1 MISKTST
8 RLKVY
13 EGVGIG
19 EIQAATNGD
28 VSCWAWM
35 SGQRN
40 TSDWLTR
47 GRTPKK
53 LNKESHWWNG
63 PQQVPNMWARE
74 RERELKEAWKKIDRE
89 SLQRSS
95 VQNGSTWVFG
105 LPDNPWHQGAVES
118 LMKAAKRV
126 CPCQRFSQ
134 SAVRCPI

>member
-63 PQQVPNMWARE
+63 PQQVPNMWVQRE
-74 RERELKEAWKKIDRE
+74 RERAQGSLDKDRPRVITKKLCAEWIN
-89 SLQRSS
+89 L
-95 VQNGSTWVFG
+95 GIWST
-105 LPDNPWHQGAVES
+105 
-118 LMKAAKRV
+118 
-126 CPCQRFSQ
+126 
-134 SAVRCPI
+134 

>member
-1 MISKTST
+1 MISKTSSF
-8 RLKVY
+8 KVY
-13 EGVGIG
+13 EGVGLG

-28 VSCWAWM
+28 MSCWVWM
-35 SGQRN
+35 SGQCN

-47 GRTPKK
+47 GRTPKE

-63 PQQVPNMWARE
+63 PQQVPNLWVQ

-105 LPDNPWHQGAVES
+105 LADSPRHQGTVES
-118 LMKAAKRV
+118 LMKAAK
-126 CPCQRFSQ
+126 
-134 SAVRCPI
+134 